1 MKRKVLSTLMTAA
14 IMGTLASPIAWS
26 AEASGTE
33 KDRLAG
39 AAEQTVS
46 SEKDRLAGA
55 AEQTASSEK
64 DILSWAGETFESE
77 KDVLAGVTAET
88 ETEEA
93 EDGNVTITEKTVPWY
108 LFSLDNTFDTPVY
121 FIDGVTDLPYVN
133 LDDWAE
139 MMVTIYHMCNNPEY
153 TLYVENDG
161 PLVMF
166 TRESNYSMLFDFE
179 EGTIR
184 FDDFDAFIHATGDA
198 SLMDMVSLEPMDEE
212 GNPLLLQKLEKG
224 SFDRYG
230 KEVELRLVDYAIHMV
245 WSEEDNLYLV
255 PIQTMADFL
264 TALPF
269 GINSYFNE
277 EAVYLASQDDLGV
290 GQVEK
295 TDIGKSF
302 FMAPYGNMSE
312 ELAWYSYCELCL
324 VLDNLYGLKE
334 SHDITSFDRIFT
346 ETGYRQDLCSTDP
359 NVADGAL
366 NDFIDYYLD
375 DLHSGFNCA
384 SYRTEEILS
393 VGGGKGLSRLRDEM
407 TSAIYEKAREEADTP
422 IVPYEEVGN
431 TAYVTFDGF
440 GLYAPTPEF
449 YYEGDMFVD
458 EEEDTIASIDT
469 AKLVLYA
476 HERITRK
483 DSPIENVVMDL
494 SLNGGG
500 QANAA
505 AIVAAW
511 YLGEAAISVRSS
523 LTGAISTATYRFDAN
538 LDHQFDEK
546 DCVLDKNLFCL
557 IGPYSFSCGNLVP
570 SIFRS
575 SNRVTLLGKTSGG
588 GSCSILC
595 LSTAYGASFQIS
607 SPYRLSY
614 LKNGSYY
621 DTDTGIVPDCYIMK
635 PENFYDREALTEY
648 INQLF

>member
-108 LFSLDNTFDTPVY
+108 LSSLDNTFDTPVY

-153 TLYVENDG
+153 TLYVEKDG

-245 WSEEDNLYLV
+245 W
-255 PIQTMADFL
+255 
-264 TALPF
+264 
-269 GINSYFNE
+269 
-277 EAVYLASQDDLGV
+277 
-290 GQVEK
+290 
-295 TDIGKSF
+295 
-302 FMAPYGNMSE
+302 
-312 ELAWYSYCELCL
+312 
-324 VLDNLYGLKE
+324 
-334 SHDITSFDRIFT
+334 RIFT

-458 EEEDTIASIDT
+458 EEEDTTASIDT

-505 AIVAAW
+505 AIAAAW

-607 SPYRLSY
+607 SPNRLSY